1 MWARHSV
8 AACGDW
14 LTSPVPSVSAYS
26 STLECPAGITT
37 CRTMYNKDKRYVFYE
52 VILFCEL
59 HSGSRF
65 VGGLSGVKSSAWRR
79 RWGSRIRRG
88 GFCGFWVLWG
98 GGWAWFF
105 SRGVCGSLFLC
116 IRGHVLR
123 GPAFLV
129 RPRR

>member
-88 GFCGFWVLWG
+88 TGLGILVWGRGWGVGVLSVG
-98 GGWAWFF
+98 G
-105 SRGVCGSLFLC
+105 
-116 IRGHVLR
+116 
-123 GPAFLV
+123 LV
-129 RPRR
+129 P

>member
-79 RWGSRIRRG
+79 RWGPRGRRG
-88 GFCGFWVLWG
+88 RWGVTDSAG
-98 GGWAWFF
+98 GGFG
-105 SRGVCGSLFLC
+105 GVGLGGGVGGGGVVAGGLAGS
-116 IRGHVLR
+116 G
-123 GPAFLV
+123 
-129 RPRR
+129 